1 MYFNYNIGS
10 MIISYIAFIVLA
22 LLAAILKALRK
33 YKWINW
39 LYLQITKRIFWNT
52 TIKTITETY
61 TIVVM
66 CVFINTL
73 NVSKSHSNFF

>member
-10 MIISYIAFIVLA
+10 MIISYIAFLVLA
-22 LLAAILKALRK
+22 LLAAILKPLRK
-33 YKWINW
+33 YKWLKW
-39 LYLQITKRIFWNT
+39 LYLQIAKRIFWNS

-66 CVFINTL
+66 CVCINTL
-73 NVSKSHSNFF
+73 NVSVSHTNFF